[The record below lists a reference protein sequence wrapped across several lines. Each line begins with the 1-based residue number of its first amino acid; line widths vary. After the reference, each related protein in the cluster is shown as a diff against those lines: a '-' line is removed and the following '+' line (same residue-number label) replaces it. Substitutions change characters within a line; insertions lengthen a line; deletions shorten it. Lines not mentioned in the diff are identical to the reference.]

1 METTVIKKQ
10 TAFRFESDVLNRL
23 KVAAKNENRSVNNF
37 VENYLKEL
45 LYKIPNAT
53 TLAAMRECEE
63 NDNLEILDLDN
74 FQAYVKSL

>member
-1 METTVIKKQ
+1 METIVTKRN
-10 TAFRFESDVLNRL
+10 RF
-23 KVAAKNENRSVNNF
+23 KVAAKNENRSV
-37 VENYLKEL
+37 KT
-45 LYKIPNAT
+45 PNAT

>member
-1 METTVIKKQ
+1 METTVTKRQ

-45 LYKIPNAT
+45 LYKTPNAA
-53 TLAAMRECEE
+53 TLAAMQECEK